1 MVCFSIIIITHLL
14 LASKLFRFSLSSGL
28 SSARSSG
35 SAEGSETLA
44 QYTLYNIQ
52 TTPTPAPPLTSWA
65 AAPCCPRPLSSPP
78 GGWRPAPRGPPRQ
91 TRTPDN
97 HQIRSLLQ
105 LHIDLTAVCGTYL
118 EGSLWFLNFH
128 ESIVL
133 VRWVKGCL
141 DI

>member
-1 MVCFSIIIITHLL
+1 MYGLKQHIITHSL
-14 LASKLFRFSLSSGL
+14 LASKLLLFSLSSGL

-35 SAEGSETLA
+35 SAEGSDTLA
-44 QYTLYNIQ
+44 QDTLHIYTLLRPPPAQ
-52 TTPTPAPPLTSWA
+52 TLTSWA

-78 GGWRPAPRGPPRQ
+78 GGWRPAPRGPPSQ

-97 HQIRSLLQ
+97 HHIRSA
-105 LHIDLTAVCGTYL
+105 HGFPCDTYL
-118 EGSLWFLNFH
+118 ERSLWFLNFH
-128 ESIVL
+128 EPIIL